1 MRTEREP
8 RRLERQSGRGDAVM
22 ENPQRSM
29 RIERQHHDATLH
41 ETHRRPDEFHR
52 AGGRCNRLEFLDEI
66 AGSMSRLE
74 SARSR
79 RARDCDM
86 GRLVPRETRIVLFVD
101 LANSPPCFSTD
112 LGDDEDPVQLH
123 YRRTTERTGMSV
135 PLFDTESG
143 SKKFPVEPVVGMR
156 VLVPEHLDARQCADS
171 RAGENI
177 ACPVL
182 IVVNA
187 RYAGECRRSV
197 QDWADDPPRVGP
209 PVARLRGDERK
220 GERSGCM
227 SGWKGSVVIVSETA
241 KELEVSRVVP
251 ADIRTPGPR
260 WS

>member
-1 MRTEREP
+1 
-8 RRLERQSGRGDAVM
+8 
-22 ENPQRSM
+22 
-29 RIERQHHDATLH
+29 
-41 ETHRRPDEFHR
+41 
-52 AGGRCNRLEFLDEI
+52 
-66 AGSMSRLE
+66 MSRLE

-135 PLFDTESG
+135 PLFDTESPARRNFLSSQLSG
-143 SKKFPVEPVVGMR
+143 CECWYLNTLMPVS
-156 VLVPEHLDARQCADS
+156 VPIAAPARTSLAQ
-171 RAGENI
+171 
-177 ACPVL
+177 VL

-209 PVARLRGDERK
+209 PVARLRGDERGK

-251 ADIRTPGPR
+251 ADIRTCPARDGLDR
-260 WS
+260 IR